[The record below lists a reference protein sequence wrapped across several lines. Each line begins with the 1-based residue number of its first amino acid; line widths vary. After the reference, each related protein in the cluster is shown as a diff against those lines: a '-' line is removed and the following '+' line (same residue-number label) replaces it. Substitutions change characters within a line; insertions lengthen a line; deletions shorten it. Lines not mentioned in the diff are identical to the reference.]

1 MTQVLAF
8 GSRSGNVQIPAS
20 KSQAHRLLIC
30 AALGEKRVTLACD
43 GLSKDI
49 VATMNCL
56 NAMGASIREVQPG
69 LLEVQP
75 ITKVP
80 ATLCHLH
87 CGESGSTLR
96 FLLPVVGALGLNA
109 VFHREGRLPERP
121 LEPLWSE
128 LLHHGMTLRN
138 DGAELYCEGQLTAGP
153 FSISGDVSSQFISG
167 LLMALPH
174 LRENSTL
181 DVTGKLE
188 SAAYITMTEDALR
201 MGGITFEKTENHY
214 RIAGNQKSNLPDKL
228 RVEGDFSNAAFFL
241 CIGALSRKGVLVDGL
256 NLATS
261 QGDRAVLDCL
271 KAYGAEVT
279 LGETAATV
287 RGEHL
292 RGITIDAA
300 PIPDL
305 IPVLSVVAAVAE
317 GDTHII
323 NAGRLRIKESDRLQT
338 TTQLLRALGAEVEE
352 LPEGLIIHGVPCLR
366 GGTVDAC
373 GDHRIAM
380 SAAVA
385 SCVCTELVT
394 VQGSEC
400 VQKSYP
406 DFWNHFEQL
415 KGEGI

>member
-1 MTQVLAF
+1 MTQVIAP
-8 GSRSGNVQIPAS
+8 GYRTGTVRIPAS

-30 AALGEKRVTLACD
+30 AALGEKTITLACD

-49 VATMNCL
+49 AATMDCL
-56 NAMGASIREVQPG
+56 NAMGACIREIQPG
-69 LLEVQP
+69 LLEVRP
-75 ITKVP
+75 IREIP
-80 ATLCHLH
+80 AELCHLR

-96 FLLPVVGALGLNA
+96 FLLPVVGVLGLRA

-128 LLHHGMTLRN
+128 LCAHGMSLRN
-138 DGAELYCEGQLTAGP
+138 DGAELYCEGQLTPGAY
-153 FSISGDVSSQFISG
+153 SIPGDVSSQFISG
-167 LLMALPH
+167 LLMALPR
-174 LRENSTL
+174 LQEDSTL

-201 MGGITFEKTENHY
+201 MGGISFEKV
-214 RIAGNQKSNLPDKL
+214 GNFYQIPGNRKPNLPAEL
-228 RVEGDFSNAAFFL
+228 QVEGDFSNAAFFL
-241 CIGALSRKGVLVDGL
+241 CIGALSEEGVLVEGL

-261 QGDRAVLDCL
+261 QGDKAVLDCL

-279 LGETAATV
+279 LGETFATV
-287 RGEHL
+287 RGGHL

-305 IPVLSVVAAVAE
+305 IPVLSVVASVAE
-317 GDTHII
+317 GETRVI

-338 TTQLLRALGAEVEE
+338 TTRLLRTLGAEVEE
-352 LPEGLIIHGVPCLR
+352 LPEGLIIHGVPHLR

-385 SCVCTELVT
+385 SCACSHAVT
-394 VQGSEC
+394 VEGSEC

-406 DFWNHFEQL
+406 DFWNHFAKL
-415 KGEGI
+415 KGAGI